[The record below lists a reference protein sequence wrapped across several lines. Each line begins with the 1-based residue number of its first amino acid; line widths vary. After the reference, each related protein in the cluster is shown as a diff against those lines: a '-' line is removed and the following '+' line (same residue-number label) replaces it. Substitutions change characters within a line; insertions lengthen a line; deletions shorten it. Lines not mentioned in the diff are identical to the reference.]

1 MKIGIDARLINET
14 GVGRYIRNLL
24 NELAIIDTTNQY
36 VVYLTTD
43 GSKSY
48 TPPNERFST
57 RLVNIRWHT
66 IAEQFILPKIFVS
79 DRLDILHV
87 PYFTIPIFY
96 PGKMV
101 VTIHDLTVLH
111 VNTGRASTLSPLVY
125 KLKKLAYFIV
135 LSVGLIKAK
144 NIIAVSEFTK
154 AQIVQ
159 YMHIPQEKIHITYE
173 GYDRSMHI
181 MHTKNSIQPTKP
193 YILYVG
199 NAYPH
204 KNIDTLLSGFEKFL
218 QDSEG
223 KKKQLSLVLVGPD
236 DIFYKSYKQYVVSKK
251 LSGNVLFY
259 GQASYQEL
267 CGLYKNAD
275 ALVFPSLMEGFGLPG
290 VEAMSLGVPVIASN
304 IPVFHEVYGDNVTYF
319 ETTDPLNLKCAL
331 EKVLGN
337 EKYRDDLR
345 MRAKKFVERYSW
357 RRMAKETRAIYLG
370 T

>member
-1 MKIGIDARLINET
+1 MRIGIDARLINET

-24 NELAIIDTTNQY
+24 NELAIIDSTNEY
-36 VVYLTTD
+36 VVYLTTE
-43 GSKSY
+43 GSKTY

-66 IAEQFILPKIFVS
+66 LAEQFILPKKFVA
-79 DRLDILHV
+79 DRLDLLHV

-111 VNTGRASTLSPLVY
+111 VDTGRASTLSPFVY

-144 NIIAVSEFTK
+144 NIIAVSEYTK

-159 YMHIPQEKIHITYE
+159 YMHIPPEKIQVTYE
-173 GYDRSMHI
+173 GFDRSMNTLSI
-181 MHTKNSIQPTKP
+181 KNPRIPTTP

-204 KNIDTLLSGFEKFL
+204 KNIDTLIAGFEKYL
-218 QDSEG
+218 IDPEG
-223 KKKQLSLVLVGPD
+223 IQEQRSLVLVGPD
-236 DIFYKSYKQYVVSKK
+236 DIFYKSYKLYVTKK
-251 LSGNVLFY
+251 NLSGRILFY
-259 GQASYQEL
+259 GQASYTEL
-267 CGLYKNAD
+267 CALYKNSD

-290 VEAMSLGVPVIASN
+290 IEAMSLGIPVIASN
-304 IPVFHEVYGDNVTYF
+304 IPVFHEIYGNTVTYF
-319 ETTDPLNLKCAL
+319 ETTDPLDLKNSIV
-331 EKVLGN
+331 KVLGN
-337 EKYRDDLR
+337 QKYRDDLR
-345 MRAKKFVERYSW
+345 LKAKKYVDRYSW
-357 RRMAKETRAIYLG
+357 RRMALETLEIYRDR
-370 T
+370 